1 MPRYLFIN
9 ENIGGHR
16 TVHAA
21 LRRIFAD
28 VEGIEVDFV
37 DGQPPGLLGRILRAP
52 VPGLARLDLDLQPL
66 RSQLVHSAGI
76 RRQVKK
82 RLADGNVDAIH
93 LYTQNAMLG
102 GSRLLAQL
110 PTVITTDSTGRLN
123 AFSLPYRP
131 PTRFSAAMSR
141 VALLFERP
149 VLEQAHMVFA
159 NTRQVVESL
168 RSADYRFPAQR
179 VRHLELGIFSPY
191 LGQPPAPRDP
201 GRRPTIVF
209 IGATLERKGGT
220 VLLDI
225 WREHLRELADL
236 TLITFEQVPAE
247 PGLTVVN
254 DLRQGDQRL
263 WGILADADL
272 MCFPSVIDQAPNA
285 VLEAMVAELP
295 VVAHPVGAIPEM
307 IVDGETGILVEPG
320 DTDALT
326 EALRQ
331 LITDTELRARMGRA
345 GRERVIERYNMV
357 DSARVILDE
366 LAAATHARTDTVSL
380 PAGGGDDA
388 DELVFGIESDLS
400 EQFLGE
406 WSDLAERTGR
416 RSASRPA
423 YGATWQEHLGKGR
436 PAIATVRRAGELVAL
451 LPLQARGSGS
461 LHWNTVHR
469 LLGHGLGTVGEALAT
484 DPAALR
490 GLITGLHDNDVM
502 LDLTHLPQDSPLL
515 QGLLDAG
522 DWLVEFTVDE
532 RCPVIECPPGV
543 IARDLRS
550 AKSIR
555 RFRVA
560 RERTAAA
567 HGEVGFVVV
576 RTPEE
581 LDRHWAEIRDLADLA
596 RGDNPGTLNLLGATH
611 EPFSRDYLTRE
622 AAGGHLI
629 LIGLTV
635 GDRWVACSVMVTTGA
650 RAEGWFTCHDPEFR
664 DLIPGHQ
671 LIEYIVDHHD
681 ELGVTFIDEMIGASP
696 YKLDWQTGG
705 YQVGTVRAVPVRP
718 GGRGRSR
725 ARARLRTLDALTRA
739 TDMVGRL
746 RR

>member
-9 ENIGGHR
+9 ENIGGHQ

-272 MCFPSVIDQAPNA
+272 MCFPSVIDQAPT
-285 VLEAMVAELP
+285 P
-295 VVAHPVGAIPEM
+295 
-307 IVDGETGILVEPG
+307 
-320 DTDALT
+320 
-326 EALRQ
+326 
-331 LITDTELRARMGRA
+331 
-345 GRERVIERYNMV
+345 
-357 DSARVILDE
+357 S
-366 LAAATHARTDTVSL
+366 
-380 PAGGGDDA
+380 
-388 DELVFGIESDLS
+388 
-400 EQFLGE
+400 
-406 WSDLAERTGR
+406 
-416 RSASRPA
+416 SRPWSRNCPSSR
-423 YGATWQEHLGKGR
+423 TR
-436 PAIATVRRAGELVAL
+436 SVP
-451 LPLQARGSGS
+451 
-461 LHWNTVHR
+461 
-469 LLGHGLGTVGEALAT
+469 
-484 DPAALR
+484 
-490 GLITGLHDNDVM
+490 
-502 LDLTHLPQDSPLL
+502 SP
-515 QGLLDAG
+515 
-522 DWLVEFTVDE
+522 
-532 RCPVIECPPGV
+532 R
-543 IARDLRS
+543 
-550 AKSIR
+550 
-555 RFRVA
+555 
-560 RERTAAA
+560 
-567 HGEVGFVVV
+567 
-576 RTPEE
+576 
-581 LDRHWAEIRDLADLA
+581 
-596 RGDNPGTLNLLGATH
+596 
-611 EPFSRDYLTRE
+611 
-622 AAGGHLI
+622 
-629 LIGLTV
+629 
-635 GDRWVACSVMVTTGA
+635 
-650 RAEGWFTCHDPEFR
+650 
-664 DLIPGHQ
+664 
-671 LIEYIVDHHD
+671 
-681 ELGVTFIDEMIGASP
+681 
-696 YKLDWQTGG
+696 
-705 YQVGTVRAVPVRP
+705 
-718 GGRGRSR
+718 
-725 ARARLRTLDALTRA
+725 
-739 TDMVGRL
+739 
-746 RR
+746 